1 MPVNEHKVPKDTWL
15 FDHISTNSARLSIVL
30 GKMNN
35 VKNANYASN
44 ARSLLSVAR
53 KPRHVD
59 DPDVAS
65 SVYINQDPGSY
76 SRK

>member
-1 MPVNEHKVPKDTWL
+1 MPVNEHEVPKDTWL

-44 ARSLLSVAR
+44 ARSLVSGQETKAR
-53 KPRHVD
+53 
-59 DPDVAS
+59 
-65 SVYINQDPGSY
+65 
-76 SRK
+76 